1 MGLNEKGFTL
11 IELMMVIAIIG
22 ILAAIAIP
30 QYQNYI
36 ARSQTTR
43 VYAELSDL
51 RNTVEDCLN
60 NGKTTIGVGVNECD
74 PRASASNIL
83 SGNSQVG
90 ATLPTNFGVAQLDN
104 PLTLTSRI
112 VGTVANNASVA
123 LQGQR
128 MGLMR
133 TSEGNWQCVSNID
146 AKYLPNNCRHDAN
159 FN

>member
-83 SGNSQVG
+83 SGNSQIG
-90 ATLPTNFGVAQLDN
+90 ATLPINFGVAQLDN

-133 TSEGNWQCVSNID
+133 TAEGNWQCVSNID

>member
-1 MGLNEKGFTL
+1 M
-11 IELMMVIAIIG
+11 
-22 ILAAIAIP
+22 
-30 QYQNYI
+30 
-36 ARSQTTR
+36 
-43 VYAELSDL
+43 

-133 TSEGNWQCVSNID
+133 TAEGNWQCVSNID